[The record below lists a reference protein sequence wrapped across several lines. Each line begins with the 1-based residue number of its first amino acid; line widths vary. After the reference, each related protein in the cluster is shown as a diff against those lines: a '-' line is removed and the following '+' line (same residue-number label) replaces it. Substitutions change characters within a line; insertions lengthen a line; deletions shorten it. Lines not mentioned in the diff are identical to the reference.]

1 MVALPVPREPN
12 SGSHSADREYL
23 KAQNRAVR
31 ERRRRKEAGLEEE
44 EEEEEAEEEEVDTEA
59 EEEENSSASLTTGP
73 SLATCH
79 VPTSPPLLPASGIE
93 HIDTMTSHLRGVVHE
108 NIPSEF
114 HDLFYL
120 FVALVGL
127 FVMYIG
133 VRRVARMLGLSANQ
147 GKSE

>member
-59 EEEENSSASLTTGP
+59 EEEENSSASLTTGS
-73 SLATCH
+73 SLASPAVWTPPH
-79 VPTSPPLLPASGIE
+79 LPPPGLRHRAYRHDDLSPARSRPREHPLRVP
-93 HIDTMTSHLRGVVHE
+93 
-108 NIPSEF
+108 
-114 HDLFYL
+114 
-120 FVALVGL
+120 
-127 FVMYIG
+127 
-133 VRRVARMLGLSANQ
+133 
-147 GKSE
+147 